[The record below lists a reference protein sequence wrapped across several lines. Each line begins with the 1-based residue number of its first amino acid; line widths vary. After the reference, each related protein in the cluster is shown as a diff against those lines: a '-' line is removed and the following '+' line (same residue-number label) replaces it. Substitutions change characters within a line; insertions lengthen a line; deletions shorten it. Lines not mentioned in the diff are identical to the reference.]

1 MADNIVTEGPLSSL
15 NYLVETRSVIGSRA
29 EQEDYGYLHVNKGG
43 LFAVLCDGMGGL
55 ANGALASKVAAMSMR
70 DSYADYLVDG
80 TTDSSQLLY
89 RAMVCADRT
98 VATQFAGGAGTTLV
112 AIAISGCGMNWVS
125 VGDSRLYIMRSGELL
140 QVTRDHNYRLRLDE
154 MLQLGKISPEKYA
167 LEMNRGNALISYIG
181 KGSVDLFDLTQNE
194 FVLESHDIILLAT
207 DGLSNMLA
215 WDDLSNILGLPLPL
229 AQKADLLI
237 RSVIGKGD
245 VGTQDNTSFIIVEAL

>member
-1 MADNIVTEGPLSSL
+1 MAYNIITEGPLNSP

-29 EQEDYGYLHVNKGG
+29 EQEDCGYLCVNEDG

-55 ANGALASKVAAMSMR
+55 ANGALASKAAAMSMR
-70 DSYADYLVDG
+70 DSYADYLVNG
-80 TTDSSQLLY
+80 AKGSFRFLY

-112 AIAISGCGMNWVS
+112 AIAISEHGMNWVS

-167 LEMNRGNALISYIG
+167 LEMNRGSALISYIG
-181 KGSVDLFDLTQNE
+181 KGGVDLFDLTQNE
-194 FVLESHDIILLAT
+194 FVLEPHDIILLAT
-207 DGLSNMLA
+207 DGLSNMLT
-215 WDDLSNILGLPLPL
+215 WEDLNNILNLPLPL

-237 RSVIGKGD
+237 RSATDKGD
-245 VGTQDNTSFIIVEAL
+245 VGMQDNTSFIIVEAL